1 MVRAFLGT
9 TSGSALQTSSNELSS
24 QSVSHFSNIHISHM
38 ARLQDTPP
46 SNVSRVHVHAIVQI
60 QRGALPREKVRS
72 LVAQRSP
79 QDGSGQ
85 GSTVPHSHATSTSA
99 HGCRCLAPRPSLAGA
114 RITQYLGKGLGQTRA
129 NGMVSRGEIPG
140 GEIPGGGDPG
150 EESTGGQSPGASHRG
165 QSGIESEQGGGGG
178 AGKLF
183 SGAPF
188 SPTRRSEHRAH
199 TQELVDGRGERAS
212 ILLRRQ
218 RSHRNQRRIKDVTLA
233 RAPKVGAC
241 SGRHT
246 RGKAP

>member
-1 MVRAFLGT
+1 
-9 TSGSALQTSSNELSS
+9 
-24 QSVSHFSNIHISHM
+24 M
-38 ARLQDTPP
+38 ARIQDTPP
-46 SNVSRVHVHAIVQI
+46 SNVSRVHVHARVQI

-140 GEIPGGGDPG
+140 EIPGGEIPVKRAREGRARG
-150 EESTGGQSPGASHRG
+150 HRIAG
-165 QSGIESEQGGGGG
+165 RAGSRVSKGGGV
-178 AGKLF
+178 ARGKLF

-218 RSHRNQRRIKDVTLA
+218 RSHRNQRRIEDVTLA

>member
-1 MVRAFLGT
+1 
-9 TSGSALQTSSNELSS
+9 
-24 QSVSHFSNIHISHM
+24 M

-46 SNVSRVHVHAIVQI
+46 SNVSRVHVHARVQI

-140 GEIPGGGDPG
+140 GEIPGGEIPVKRAREGRARG
-150 EESTGGQSPGASHRG
+150 HRIAG
-165 QSGIESEQGGGGG
+165 RAGSRVSKGGGGG
-178 AGKLF
+178 LASSF
-183 SGAPF
+183 PEHRFPPQGAQ
-188 SPTRRSEHRAH
+188 SIELTRRSSLTAA
-199 TQELVDGRGERAS
+199 AS
-212 ILLRRQ
+212 
-218 RSHRNQRRIKDVTLA
+218 
-233 RAPKVGAC
+233 GC
-241 SGRHT
+241 S
-246 RGKAP
+246 AS